1 MAGAASGNEDAITD
15 INMTPLVDVSL
26 VLVIIFMAV
35 APMAV
40 QAGIK
45 VLESKSKTAEG
56 KASVT
61 ENVQVSLKEDGTL
74 LINGKPL
81 GGALLFSALQEA
93 LAASKEKMVII
104 TADEKNKVGQ
114 VVRILDAS
122 RQAGAVK
129 LAIMKSEAP
138 APPPGK

>member
-61 ENVQVSLKEDGTL
+61 ENVQVNLKEDGTL

-81 GGALLFSALQEA
+81 GGAPLFAALQEA

-138 APPPGK
+138 APPPGR